1 MLIGAFENE
10 IQPIVF
16 GPFKK
21 NITDF
26 EEGIYVFVVPKNLNN
41 FNFINENF
49 FITDVFNYDTVEASK
64 VDISTDDWPFFY
76 MSKKVYPT
84 SYLSVVLLIFLSS
97 IVLIKKTTNL
107 SFKNFSPTC
116 FFLGAGFMLIE
127 TKGITEAAKIFGGT
141 WIVISII
148 IILILTM
155 AYFANYIIYKKIKI
169 NTKLI
174 YFLLLLSIGVSY
186 LFSELKIEDY
196 SLTLAKVLSPIFL
209 TIPIFFSGLAFSS
222 ELKKLNSVSIALSSN
237 ILGALFGG
245 LVEYNSMYF
254 GFKFLY
260 LFAIIIYLSAL
271 IFTKKQPG

>member
-1 MLIGAFENE
+1 
-10 IQPIVF
+10 
-16 GPFKK
+16 
-21 NITDF
+21 
-26 EEGIYVFVVPKNLNN
+26 
-41 FNFINENF
+41 
-49 FITDVFNYDTVEASK
+49 
-64 VDISTDDWPFFY
+64 
-76 MSKKVYPT
+76 
-84 SYLSVVLLIFLSS
+84 
-97 IVLIKKTTNL
+97 
-107 SFKNFSPTC
+107 
-116 FFLGAGFMLIE
+116 MLIE

-186 LFSELKIEDY
+186 LFSELKVEDY
-196 SLTLAKVLSPIFL
+196 SLNLAKVLSPIFL